1 MTDETN
7 DSCSASLPNTRH
19 GAALQEIER
28 ALATLQFGQIVV
40 VVQDGVVVQIDRT
53 ERHRLRR
60 GDRS

>member
-40 VVQDGVVVQIDRT
+40 VV
-53 ERHRLRR
+53 
-60 GDRS
+60 